1 MGEILDKFQMKDCN
15 LVNTPSE
22 FGLKLNKDDG
32 RKKVNNTLYKQIVWS
47 LMYLT
52 ATRPD
57 IMHVVSVIS
66 RYMECPIEIHLL
78 AAKRIPRYLQGTKE
92 FGLFFKK
99 GEKSDLFGFTD
110 SDYAGD
116 SDDRKSTSG
125 SVSWS

>member
-1 MGEILDKFQMKDCN
+1 MKDCN
-15 LVNTPSE
+15 PVNTLFE

-32 RKKVNNTLYKQIVWS
+32 GKKVNNTLYKQIVGS

-66 RYMECPIEIHLL
+66 RHMECPTEIHLL
-78 AAKRIPRYLQGTKE
+78 ATKRILRYLQGIKE

-99 GEKSDLFGFTD
+99 GEKLDLFGFTD

-116 SDDRKSTSG
+116 FDD
-125 SVSWS
+125 